1 MATNPKTGIFFKSA
15 ASQLYTPLCQPVG
28 RSVSQ
33 FILLPSFLSSLLP
46 PKCQHNLNNNV
57 SSSLCSL
64 FRSNNS
70 TGFTKRHFF
79 SSYTKYDTFLQPCMS
94 RKYMLAWHKFIL
106 LDLFILY
113 LSTFSF
119 FHKDDPLTSILQLSN
134 NLQLCQIQF
143 NLFFR
148 SLKWS
153 SPVLRSYFTVVFIR
167 KKWPI
172 KTLITA
178 RTSHHLTYLTA
189 IV

>member
-46 PKCQHNLNNNV
+46 PKCQRNLNNNV
-57 SSSLCSL
+57 SSSLCSP
-64 FRSNNS
+64 FWSNNS

-79 SSYTKYDTFLQPCMS
+79 RVTQNMTLSSSHACLGNIC
-94 RKYMLAWHKFIL
+94 L
-106 LDLFILY
+106 LDTNSFCLIYSFYIFRLFP
-113 LSTFSF
+113 

-148 SLKWS
+148 SLK
-153 SPVLRSYFTVVFIR
+153 
-167 KKWPI
+167 
-172 KTLITA
+172 
-178 RTSHHLTYLTA
+178 
-189 IV
+189 

>member
-33 FILLPSFLSSLLP
+33 FILLPTFLSSLLP

-79 SSYTKYDTFLQPCMS
+79 RVTQNMTLSSSHACLGNIC
-94 RKYMLAWHKFIL
+94 L
-106 LDLFILY
+106 LDTNSFCLIYSFYIFRLFP
-113 LSTFSF
+113 

-148 SLKWS
+148 SLK
-153 SPVLRSYFTVVFIR
+153 
-167 KKWPI
+167 
-172 KTLITA
+172 
-178 RTSHHLTYLTA
+178 
-189 IV
+189 